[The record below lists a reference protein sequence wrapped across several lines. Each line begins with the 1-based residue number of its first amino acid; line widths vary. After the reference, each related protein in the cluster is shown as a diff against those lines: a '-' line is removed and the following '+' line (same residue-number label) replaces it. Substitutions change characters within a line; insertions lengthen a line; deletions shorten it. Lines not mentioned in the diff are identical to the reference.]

1 MGGEEKNGVDH
12 DQGYK
17 NRPNFPKFG
26 ENRRN
31 RAGPNS
37 KTAELLF
44 TVSKFQKKIKARK
57 ICKKTRSNYK
67 VTSEEIF
74 VKPSRLD
81 W

>member
-1 MGGEEKNGVDH
+1 MGSIMTRVTKTGRIFQNSAKTGGIGPVRIL
-12 DQGYK
+12 K
-17 NRPNFPKFG
+17 PPN
-26 ENRRN
+26 
-31 RAGPNS
+31 
-37 KTAELLF
+37 LLF

>member
-37 KTAELLF
+37 KTAEF
-44 TVSKFQKKIKARK
+44 TVHCFKISEKDKSQK
-57 ICKKTRSNYK
+57 NM
-67 VTSEEIF
+67 
-74 VKPSRLD
+74 
-81 W
+81 